1 MAPKQISID
10 DYIYPLSNER
20 IAKYPKAKRDES
32 KLLIYDNDGIS
43 ENIFKN
49 IAEYL
54 PENSLLVTNNT
65 KVIRARLEFFKTTG
79 ARIEV
84 FCLEPY
90 NPVDYNLS
98 FASVKQCQWVCL
110 VGNLKKWKNG
120 FLEQTIQID
129 GKNTLLKVERVKI
142 VNGAQIINFFWDNP
156 LLTFSDI
163 LENSGNI
170 PIPPY
175 LNRKAETDDLITYQ
189 TVYSKHKGSVAAPT
203 AGLHFTKNV
212 FESLKK
218 RNIEKHEI
226 TLHVGAGTF
235 KPVIADNIGN
245 HEMHTEHFIIT
256 PQTIPPL
263 IKYLGN
269 ITVVGTTTVRTL
281 ESLYWI
287 GVKNI
292 NNNKLV
298 EPVYH
303 LKQWEAYGL
312 PQNISVI
319 DALSKVHELV
329 TAWNKGYVNASTAI
343 MIAPNYSFK
352 VIDRL
357 ITNFHQPKSTLLL
370 LIAAFV
376 GKSWKDIY
384 NYALNNDF
392 RFLSYGDSCF
402 LSKKKEQ

>member
-1 MAPKQISID
+1 MAPKQISIN
-10 DYIYPLSNER
+10 DYTYTLDNER
-20 IAKYPKAKRDES
+20 IAKYPKDKRDES
-32 KLLIYDNDGIS
+32 KLLIFDNGNIS
-43 ENIFKN
+43 ENSFKN
-49 IAEYL
+49 IAQYI

-84 FCLEPY
+84 FCLEPHK
-90 NPVDYNLS
+90 PTDYNLS
-98 FASVKQCQWVCL
+98 FASTDNCQWVCI

-120 FLEQTIQID
+120 FLEKEVEIN
-129 GKNTLLKVERVKI
+129 GKNTILKVERTGTI
-142 VNGAQIINFFWDNP
+142 NNAQIVDFSWDNP

-175 LNRKAETDDLITYQ
+175 LNRKSEVGDLTTYQ

-203 AGLHFTKNV
+203 AGLHFTDAV

-218 RNIEKHEI
+218 RNIERHEI

-235 KPVIADNIGN
+235 KPVIAESIGN

-256 PQTIPPL
+256 QQTIPVL
-263 IKYLGN
+263 LKHLGS

-281 ESLYWI
+281 ESLYWL
-287 GVKNI
+287 GVKIIEGEIFNE
-292 NNNKLV
+292 NEFNLQ
-298 EPVYH
+298 
-303 LKQWEAYGL
+303 QWEAYGL
-312 PQNISVI
+312 KQDIPVAE
-319 DALSKVHELV
+319 ALSKVHELV
-329 TAWNKGYVNASTAI
+329 TALNKHHINASTAI
-343 MIAPNYSFK
+343 MIAPNYTFK

-376 GKSWKDIY
+376 GKSWRNIY
-384 NYALNNDF
+384 DYALNNSF

-402 LSKKKEQ
+402 LNNKKEQ